1 MKASVQFYSIAFLL
15 LGSVKFKLFHSFPGK
30 RQLEQKKKKKQA
42 DLQQEQRNRKTWS
55 CSADKKEQTE
65 DLAFIG
71 TRSGGQRKQTP
82 ASILDSF
89 TPDDLL
95 HDSLTFSGNRL
106 LQADKRFL

>member
-30 RQLEQKKKKKQA
+30 RQLEQKKKKQA
-42 DLQQEQRNRKTWS
+42 DLQQEQRDRKHEV
-55 CSADKKEQTE
+55 ALQTRRNKQE

-82 ASILDSF
+82 ASILDPF
-89 TPDDLL
+89 TPDYLL
-95 HDSLTFSGNRL
+95 HDSLTFSGNRRP
-106 LQADKRFL
+106 QADKRFL